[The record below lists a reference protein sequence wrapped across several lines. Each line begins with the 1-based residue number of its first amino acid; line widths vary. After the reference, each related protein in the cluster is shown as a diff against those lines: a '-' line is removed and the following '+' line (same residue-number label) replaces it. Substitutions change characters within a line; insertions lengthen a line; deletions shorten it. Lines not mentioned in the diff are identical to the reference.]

1 MRHLRVAAALALT
14 VSLTATLAPS
24 WSRAAPPK
32 VPLEI
37 WGLEAGDEAR
47 IDDQPV
53 TVRGGPPRPFLGDP
67 AADDAPVLTEV
78 APGKR
83 EITLLRQ
90 GCAPETFTVVVEG
103 SQKKAIVVTKAQAA
117 KCSLPEVPARH

>member
-1 MRHLRVAAALALT
+1 MKRRLSCGVLLGLASMLGSGLSARAAL
-14 VSLTATLAPS
+14 
-24 WSRAAPPK
+24 PK

-47 IDDQPV
+47 VDDQPM
-53 TVRGGPPRPFLGDP
+53 TVRGGAPRPFLGDP

-90 GCAPETFTVVVEG
+90 GCAPETFSVVVEG
-103 SQKKAIVVTKAQAA
+103 SQKKAIVVA
-117 KCSLPEVPARH
+117 KTLPLRCALPEVPPRQ

>member
-1 MRHLRVAAALALT
+1 MKRRLSYGLSLLGLASLLGSGLSARAAA
-14 VSLTATLAPS
+14 
-24 WSRAAPPK
+24 PK

-47 IDDQPV
+47 VDDQPV
-53 TVRGGPPRPFLGDP
+53 TVRGGAPRPFLGDP
-67 AADDAPVLTEV
+67 SADDAPVLTEV

-90 GCAPETFTVVVEG
+90 GCAPETFSVVVEG
-103 SQKKAIVVTKAQAA
+103 SQKKAIVVA
-117 KCSLPEVPARH
+117 KTLVARCSLPEVPPRQ

>member
-1 MRHLRVAAALALT
+1 MRRMRLVAAVAIA
-14 VSLTATLAPS
+14 VSLLATLAPS
-24 WSRAAPPK
+24 GSRAAAPK

-53 TVRGGPPRPFLGDP
+53 TVRGGAPRPFLGDP

-83 EITLLRQ
+83 EVTLLRQ
-90 GCAPETFTVVVEG
+90 GCAPETFSVVVEG
-103 SQKKAIVVTKAQAA
+103 SQKKAIVVAKAQAA